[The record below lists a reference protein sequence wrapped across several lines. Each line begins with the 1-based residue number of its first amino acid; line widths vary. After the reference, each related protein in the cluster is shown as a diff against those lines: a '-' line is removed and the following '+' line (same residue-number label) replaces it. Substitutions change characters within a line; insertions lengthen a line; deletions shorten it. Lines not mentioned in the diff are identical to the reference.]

1 MNTPL
6 HAQQYLELGFAV
18 VPIPAGTKA
27 PKIPQWQHTDFTATD
42 FRPENNIGLVLG
54 ARSQQLVDVDH
65 DCPEAIT
72 LGALL
77 LPPTAMVHGR
87 TSKPDSHRY
96 YIAGISDTVRYKDS
110 DGSTLIELRGNGQTV
125 VPPSIH
131 PSGEAITWTSFGTP
145 ASVEATILRQAVR
158 RIAALA
164 LLARHWPKG
173 SRHEC
178 AMALA
183 GYLST
188 CGLADEQVI
197 DFVGYVARAAGD
209 EEEVDR
215 RKAAQDTVQKHG
227 QRVTGGPTLVQ
238 LLGEPVLRKLHD
250 WLELPAHPTQD
261 AQPIV
266 QPEIM
271 TARQLSETV
280 LEPTRTII
288 GGMLIEGVT
297 LLAAKQKIGKS
308 WLILNLALAI
318 SRGLPAL
325 GKLPTEQGEVLYV
338 SLEDNEAAM
347 QERLEQ
353 LLGKEEAPETLY
365 ITHDW
370 PLLNDDG
377 IHLLEGFLDE
387 HPQTRLVVFD
397 TLARVRPP
405 MNSHANSYYEDYHT
419 IAPLKAVADKYKIAI
434 VLVHHFRKAEGADPY
449 DAVSGSSGLTA
460 AADAT
465 MLLTRQRQQ
474 MIASLALTGRTIR
487 EQELALAF
495 SDTGQWVLLGEASQV
510 RRSEFEHE
518 ALLMLHEHGP
528 MTPTEYALRTGR
540 KHASVKVQLSRMV
553 SKKLITHRDG
563 RYAVNVLTRG
573 HEAASRVVGGC

>member
-6 HAQQYLELGFAV
+6 HAQRYLDLGFAV
-18 VPIPAGTKA
+18 VPMPRGTKA
-27 PKIPQWQHTDFTATD
+27 PKIPQWQHTDFTAHD
-42 FRPENNIGLVLG
+42 FRREQNIGLVLG

-77 LPPTAMVHGR
+77 LPETAMVHGR

-96 YIAGISDTVRYKDS
+96 YIADIPDTVRYKDT

-145 ASVEATILRQAVR
+145 ASVEATTLRQAVR

-164 LLARHWPKG
+164 LLARHWPRG

-188 CGLADEQVI
+188 YGLADEAVV
-197 DFVGYVARAAGD
+197 DFVGYVALAAGD
-209 EEEVDR
+209 EEEADR
-215 RKAAQDTVQKHG
+215 RKAARDTAGKHG

-261 AQPIV
+261 AQPLV
-266 QPEIM
+266 QPEIL
-271 TARQLSETV
+271 TARQVSETV

-288 GGMLIEGVT
+288 EDLLIEGVT

-353 LLGKEEAPETLY
+353 LLGKDEAPETLF
-365 ITHDW
+365 ITHEW
-370 PLLNDDG
+370 PLLNCDG
-377 IHLLEGFLDE
+377 IHLLEAFLDE
-387 HPQTRLVVFD
+387 HPNTRLVVFD

-405 MNSHANSYYEDYHT
+405 MKSSANAYYEDYHT
-419 IAPLKAVADKYKIAI
+419 IAPLKAVADRYKLAI

-465 MLLTRQRQQ
+465 MLLKRERQH
-474 MIASLALTGRTIR
+474 MTASLALTGRAIR
-487 EQELALAF
+487 EQELALEF
-495 SDTGQWVLLGEASQV
+495 SDTGTWLLLGEAAEV
-510 RRSEFEHE
+510 RRSEFERE
-518 ALLMLHEHGP
+518 ALLVLHEHGP
-528 MTPTEYALRTGR
+528 LTPSQYALLTGR
-540 KHASVKVQLSRMV
+540 KRETVKVQLNRMF
-553 SKKLITHRDG
+553 SKNLITNRDG
-563 RYAVNVLTRG
+563 TYALPCYRRG
-573 HEAASRVVGGC
+573 DKAASREP